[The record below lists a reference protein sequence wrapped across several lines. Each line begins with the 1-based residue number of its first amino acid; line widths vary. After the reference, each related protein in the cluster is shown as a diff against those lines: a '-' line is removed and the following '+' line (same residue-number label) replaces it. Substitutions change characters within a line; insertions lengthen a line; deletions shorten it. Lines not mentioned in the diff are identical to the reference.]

1 MKLIARTIVSVKTLI
16 GLKPPPPSRKRP
28 RLVLSEASLEGMPH
42 RLLKEIDSYDTK
54 SLSLRSVC
62 RWTRAILMIPAALLA
77 MVSPARLRSLE
88 RGAAHL
94 GMAPLAEPAAVV
106 VQEQSWLAWLR
117 ALFSREKQS
126 GLACRKGCGRCFGN
140 AGARG
145 THESACDGTPR
156 THSFVRPAPSQHL
169 LAVYSRALR
178 AGLPTT
184 GLLTAANGYKN
195 KSKAGVPQCRCNDR
209 ERTKCL
215 KPKCPKF
222 GVPKQG
228 SPGNWHHP

>member
-1 MKLIARTIVSVKTLI
+1 
-16 GLKPPPPSRKRP
+16 
-28 RLVLSEASLEGMPH
+28 MPDKV
-42 RLLKEIDSYDTK
+42 LKEIDSYERDKLT
-54 SLSLRSVC
+54 LRSAC
-62 RWTRAILMIPAALLA
+62 RQMRALLMIPAVLLA

-117 ALFSREKQS
+117 ALLSREKQS

-145 THESACDGTPR
+145 MHESACDGTPR

-215 KPKCPKF
+215 KPTCPNF
-222 GVPKQG
+222 DVPKEG
-228 SPGNWHHP
+228 SPGNWHHPQWMLARRG